1 MKLETNL
8 KQEKTSVFT
17 ITIKIDP
24 KELKEVKKEA
34 IKELSAQIEVKGFR
48 KGKAPQDVVGKKI
61 DKNRLHQ
68 LMVQKIASQGY
79 TDVVKKNN
87 LKPAIPPQVSL
98 KSTNED
104 QGWEIELRACQ
115 APEADISS
123 VEEEIKKVSVKEKIW
138 TPEKGQKTEGQE
150 VDDQQKKDLIA
161 QKIIQAI
168 IEKTKINIPGMLMEH
183 EMNKRLTELVDQVQS
198 VGLTVE
204 KYLTSKSLSL
214 DQIKDQYQKQITAN
228 WKLDLA
234 LEELA
239 NKYKVVVEE
248 KDLKKYQKTNINP
261 YLAAKVVRREKT
273 LEKLMT
279 L

>member
-1 MKLETNL
+1 MKLQTNL
-8 KQEKTSVFT
+8 KQEKASVFT

-24 KELKEVKKEA
+24 KELGEVKKEA
-34 IKELSAQIEVKGFR
+34 IKELSTQIEVKGFR
-48 KGKAPQDVVGKKI
+48 KGEAPQDVVEKKI

-79 TDVVKKNN
+79 TDVVKDNN

-104 QGWEIELRACQ
+104 QCWEIELRGCQ

-168 IEKTKINIPGMLMEH
+168 IEKTKINIPEMLMEY

-248 KDLKKYQKTNINP
+248 KDLEKYQKTNINP